1 MVARDGCGNVTFLS
15 RQESNQRMRHR
26 EGAEL
31 IAPAIK
37 AALPY
42 VPIPARAYDSA
53 GAP

>member
-1 MVARDGCGNVTFLS
+1 MYFSCFAKKSTKR
-15 RQESNQRMRHR
+15 RRHR

-42 VPIPARAYDSA
+42 VPIPSRTYDSA